1 MTPLCCLSDL
11 ANDSCQKEQKKKN
24 INGDYLVTSSKPKAN
39 PYTLILIFK
48 ILTIK
53 MSHIITGRPQRPF
66 TRFPDQ
72 ICY

>member
-11 ANDSCQKEQKKKN
+11 ANDSCQKEQKTKN

-39 PYTLILIFK
+39 PYTLILIL
-48 ILTIK
+48 ILTIR

-66 TRFPDQ
+66 ARFPDQ